1 MVTGILVIL
10 FIFLGA
16 FFWRKKQ
23 LVQRFN
29 ENVKIAIDY
38 MVQEHPGQY
47 SGDRNA
53 KSGVFIFNAERTNDT
68 LKNVVIKKV
77 KPLHSALDVNLEHIL
92 LVSLEGAAAPKNVSV
107 RFKVVKKG
115 AKIEDLKGVHIRIS
129 GVLNFKHG
137 NPKDFTAVLP
147 IAGLY
152 QVARTT
158 KSVDLND
165 TQVLGDIAELN
176 LSI

>member
-1 MVTGILVIL
+1 MATGILLIL

-23 LVQRFN
+23 LARRFN
-29 ENVKIAIDY
+29 ENVKIAVDY

-92 LVSLEGAAAPKNVSV
+92 LVSLEGAAPKNVSV

-115 AKIEDLKGVHIRIS
+115 AKIDDLKGVLISIS
-129 GVLNFKHG
+129 GVLNFKQG

-152 QVARTT
+152 QVARTA

-165 TQVLGDIAELN
+165 AQVLGDIAELN